1 MRCTV
6 IDRSLLTIVLSKLM
20 WNSEYD
26 VTRSIVLTAKTTQ
39 HYKAKEAA
47 TRSPDSEQ
55 LTKYTYIIMDLCI
68 LSLIT
73 DVFMIGLLIY

>member
-1 MRCTV
+1 MRCTI

-39 HYKAKEAA
+39 HSKDKEAA
-47 TRSPDSEQ
+47 TRSSDSEQ

-68 LSLIT
+68 LSLVT
-73 DVFMIGLLIY
+73 DVFITGVLIY

>member
-1 MRCTV
+1 MRCTI

-39 HYKAKEAA
+39 HYKDKEAA

-73 DVFMIGLLIY
+73 DVFIIGLLMY

>member
-6 IDRSLLTIVLSKLM
+6 IERSLLTIVLSKLM
-20 WNSEYD
+20 WNLEYD
-26 VTRSIVLTAKTTQ
+26 VTRSIVLTTKTPQ
-39 HYKAKEAA
+39 HSKDKEAA
-47 TRSPDSEQ
+47 IQSPDSEQ

>member
-6 IDRSLLTIVLSKLM
+6 IERSPLTIVLSKLI

-39 HYKAKEAA
+39 HYKDKEAA

-68 LSLIT
+68 LSLVT
-73 DVFMIGLLIY
+73 DVFITGVLIY

>member
-39 HYKAKEAA
+39 HYKDKEAA

>member
-6 IDRSLLTIVLSKLM
+6 IERSLLTIVLSKLM
-20 WNSEYD
+20 WNLKYD

-39 HYKAKEAA
+39 HYKDKEAA

>member
-6 IDRSLLTIVLSKLM
+6 IERSPLTIVLSKLM
-20 WNSEYD
+20 WNLQYD

-39 HYKAKEAA
+39 HSKDKEAA

-55 LTKYTYIIMDLCI
+55 LTKYTYTIMNLCV

-73 DVFMIGLLIY
+73 DVFIIGVFIY

>member
-6 IDRSLLTIVLSKLM
+6 IERSLLTIVLSKLM

-39 HYKAKEAA
+39 HYKDKEAA

>member
-1 MRCTV
+1 MRCAV
-6 IDRSLLTIVLSKLM
+6 IERSLLTIVLSKLM

-39 HYKAKEAA
+39 HYKDKEAA

>member
-1 MRCTV
+1 MRCTI

-39 HYKAKEAA
+39 HYKDKEAA

-68 LSLIT
+68 LSLVT
-73 DVFMIGLLIY
+73 DVFIIGVLIY

>member
-1 MRCTV
+1 MRCTI

-39 HYKAKEAA
+39 HYKDKEAA

-68 LSLIT
+68 LSLMT
-73 DVFMIGLLIY
+73 DVFIIGLLIY